1 MTQIGRLKINWTGF
15 IGAPGYTQLYFRD
28 FSEGELTQ
36 AMADGFMG
44 RVDTWLDAWVS
55 SLPSTVSILIDP
67 TVDVVNAE
75 SGELESFMSISPD
88 TARVGSG
95 AGTYAAPAGMCVNW
109 STNGVE
115 NGRRVRGRTFM
126 VPITSAAMQSDG
138 TIATSNLTALRT
150 ATTTFLAVGA
160 TGVHGVWHRPTAP
173 GANDGAWYATT
184 AFTLPDKIAVLRSRR
199 D

>member
-15 IGAPGYTQLYFRD
+15 IGAPGFTNLYFRD

-36 AMADGFMG
+36 AMADGFTAKT
-44 RVDTWLDAWVS
+44 DIWLDAWVS
-55 SLPSTVSILIDP
+55 SLPSTVSILVDP

-75 SGELESFMSISPD
+75 NGELESFMTVSPD
-88 TARVGSG
+88 TSRTGTG
-95 AGTYAAPAGMCVNW
+95 AGTYAAPAGACVNW

-126 VPITSAAMQSDG
+126 VPLTSAATATDG
-138 TIATSNLTALRT
+138 TINTANLNALRT
-150 ATTTFLAVGA
+150 ATATFIDP
-160 TGVHGVWHRPTAP
+160 TGTGDLGVWHRPTAT
-173 GANDGAWYATT
+173 GANDGAWYFVT
-184 AFTLPDKIAVLRSRR
+184 AFTLPDRVAVLRSRR